1 MSAHRPNR
9 PRQNRNILTRIL
21 TGCSDSEAQV
31 SPSIKTKQPHEAR
44 RNIPTMPALSLV
56 KASNDAWCPP
66 YVPVVVVY
74 GGTSGIAKAMT
85 KRLAEQLQGRIHI
98 IVVGRRKAIADA
110 LFASLPRPRPEYAE
124 GCAYEF
130 VFCDLRI
137 MNSVHQATEEISNR
151 CGKINYLILASG
163 EAFFGRRRETEDG
176 IESQL
181 VLRYYYK
188 FAVINDLLPKLRA
201 AKDLKEAA
209 GVFTIL
215 GHGLGP
221 KIDFTNLNSTEGHL
235 LGVGPMIY
243 GLTYGDLMLSV
254 RISTLPLTTST
265 LTPDVYGDHIRC
277 TQNESQ
283 KSPLPTCTQ
292 AWLQRKRSHRP
303 CLTITSSNFSW
314 S

>member
-1 MSAHRPNR
+1 
-9 PRQNRNILTRIL
+9 
-21 TGCSDSEAQV
+21 
-31 SPSIKTKQPHEAR
+31 
-44 RNIPTMPALSLV
+44 MPALSLV

-188 FAVINDLLPKLRA
+188 FSVINDLLPKLRA

-243 GLTYGDLMLSV
+243 GLTYGDLMLSMYAEREPEIAFTHMYPGMV
-254 RISTLPLTTST
+254 ATEA
-265 LTPDVYGDHIRC
+265 LTPPMFDNYIFKLLMVLIIPLRWLFFINVAVSAENMVYGMLAGEKGFYQRGVHADTVGPRNV
-277 TQNESQ
+277 TYPDEDKKKFWEYSLKMT
-283 KSPLPTCTQ
+283 KSVP
-292 AWLQRKRSHRP
+292 R
-303 CLTITSSNFSW
+303 
-314 S
+314 